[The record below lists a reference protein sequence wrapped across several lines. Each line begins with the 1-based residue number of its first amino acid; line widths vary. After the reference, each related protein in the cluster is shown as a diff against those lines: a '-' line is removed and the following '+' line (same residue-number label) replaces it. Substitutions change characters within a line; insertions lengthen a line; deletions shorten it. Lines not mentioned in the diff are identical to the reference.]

1 MSRDDRIYLLHIL
14 DAVGQIETYL
24 SGITYDDFMASRM
37 HQDAV
42 IRQIEILGEATK
54 NISMDIRDQNP
65 DIPWKD
71 IAGMRDILIHQYFG
85 VDLGSVWDSA
95 ISDIPAIKPLLQKLE
110 NQLSA
115 S

>member
-1 MSRDDRIYLLHIL
+1 MNRDDHVYLLHII
-14 DAVGQIETYL
+14 DAVGQIETYV
-24 SGITYDDFMASRM
+24 SGISYEDFISSRM

-42 IRQIEILGEATK
+42 IRQFEILGEATK
-54 NISMDIRDQNP
+54 NISTHTRNNHP

-95 ISDIPAIKPLLQKLE
+95 TSDMPAIKPLLEKLVAD
-110 NQLSA
+110 LSK
-115 S
+115 